1 MGVAHDGDA
10 LADQSNLSRVLQEK
24 LLIEEANLEF
34 GKRGGPRQPRSSS
47 QPVSDDGSSLD
58 LRATHD
64 TDPESG
70 NSGPVLML
78 VMVVASVVVG
88 VAAALLYG
96 SLFAGS

>member
-1 MGVAHDGDA
+1 M
-10 LADQSNLSRVLQEK
+10 
-24 LLIEEANLEF
+24 EF

-47 QPVSDDGSSLD
+47 QPVSDDESSLD
-58 LRATHD
+58 LRVTRD

-70 NSGPVLML
+70 NSGPALMV

-88 VAAALLYG
+88 VVAALLYG